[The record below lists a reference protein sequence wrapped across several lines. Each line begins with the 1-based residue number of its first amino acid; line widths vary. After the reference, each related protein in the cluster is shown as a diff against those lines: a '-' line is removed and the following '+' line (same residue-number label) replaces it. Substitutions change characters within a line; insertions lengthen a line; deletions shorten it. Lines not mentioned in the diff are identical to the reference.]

1 LIGYKSTRVKIGLIS
16 DIHCNVEG
24 LRAALDVLADCDE
37 VVCAGDVMF
46 QYRFSNELAAL
57 LESAGIRAVVG
68 NHDKSILQL
77 PNHPLRASPSVE
89 PGRLA
94 YLANLPEQ
102 LTFELA
108 GMRILVA
115 HGAPWDPPG
124 AIEATYVYPHDTQRL
139 GRMRHVEADVIVL
152 GHTHVPMAERVANRL
167 VINPGSCGVPTGA
180 RRELT
185 CMSLDLATLEAELH
199 AFASD
204 AAQVS
209 GRR

>member
-1 LIGYKSTRVKIGLIS
+1 MKIGLVS
-16 DIHCNVEG
+16 DVHCSAEG

-37 VVCAGDVMF
+37 VVCAGDIMF

-57 LESAGIRAVVG
+57 LESAGVRAVVG
-68 NHDKSILQL
+68 NHDKSILHL
-77 PNHPLRASPSVE
+77 PNHPLRASSSVE
-89 PGRLA
+89 PRRLA

-102 LTFELA
+102 LALELA
-108 GMRILVA
+108 GVRILVA

-124 AIEATYVYPHDTQRL
+124 AIEATYVYPHDLQRL
-139 GRMRHVEADVIVL
+139 ERMRHIEADVIVL
-152 GHTHVPMAERVANRL
+152 GHTHVPMVERVANRL

-185 CMSLDLATLEAELH
+185 CMSLDLDTLEAELH

-204 AAQVS
+204 AAQAS